1 MRSILIT
8 APLLVLCVARSAA
21 PQTVPVPL
29 TIVGNQASATIA
41 LPGGIGAELT
51 LTFENSVGLNPS
63 ALEAWVSLVNPLDPA
78 LLSRLPAQ
86 VQVPVL
92 FPVLLRIGPSAS
104 SALSF
109 SGVWTLVLHTHNL
122 TLDPGLP
129 LSLYSAEDDGV
140 FRDIMGWEGTGSYR
154 AGGSGGN
161 FSEFLIVLDLQAIDL
176 VITQKFAALQALL
189 NEHTDTMPPVV
200 AATLQSRLTQA
211 RTSYLLGDISGAIA
225 KMASFA
231 SYTLAHSGQ
240 DIPDVWRAN
249 DPELIN
255 VAGLLRSGAGTLI
268 FSLTRKGNL

>member
-1 MRSILIT
+1 MRNILTT
-8 APLLVLCVARSAA
+8 APLLVLCVAPSAA
-21 PQTVPVPL
+21 QTIPVPL
-29 TIVGNQASATIA
+29 VIDGNQASATIA
-41 LPGGIGAELT
+41 LPGGIGADLT

-63 ALEAWVSLVNPLDPA
+63 ALDAWVSLVNPLDPA

-109 SGVWTLVLHTHNL
+109 SGVWTLALHTHNL
-122 TLDPGLP
+122 WLDPWLP
-129 LSLYSAEDDGV
+129 LSLYSAEDGGA

-161 FSEFLIVLDLQAIDL
+161 FSEFLIVIDLQAIDL

-189 NEHTDTMPPVV
+189 DEHENSMPPLV
-200 AATLQSRLTQA
+200 AATLQTRLTQA
-211 RTSYLLGDISGAIA
+211 RTRYLLGDISGAIA

-255 VAGLLRSGAGTLI
+255 VAGLLRSAAGTLI
-268 FSLTRKGNL
+268 FSLGRKGNL